1 MKLYYSNGACSMAPH
16 IVLRESGL
24 PFDLVRASTKT
35 HQLDDGTDFYTIN
48 DKGSVPVLELD
59 SGERLTEG
67 PAIVQYVADQVPAMN
82 LAPANGTMARYRL
95 QEWLNFITSELH
107 KTYGPLFRPT
117 TPEEYKVVSKESLAK
132 KYALV
137 DKWLTGKNYTLGDAF
152 SVADAYL
159 FTVTSWAPHVGLDL
173 SSFKNV
179 DAFMARMAARPKV
192 QETLVA
198 EGLVKAA

>member
-35 HQLDDGTDFYTIN
+35 HQLDDGTDYYTIN

-59 SGERLTEG
+59 NGERLTEG
-67 PAIVQYVADQVPAMN
+67 PAIVQYIADQVPAAN
-82 LAPANGTMARYRL
+82 LAPANGTMARYRM

-107 KTYGPLFRPT
+107 KSYAPLFRPT
-117 TPEEYKVVSKESLAK
+117 TPEEYKVITKEGLTK

-137 DKWLTGKNYTLGDAF
+137 DKWLTGKNYTMGEAF
-152 SVADAYL
+152 SVADPYL
-159 FTVTSWAPHVGLDL
+159 FTVTSWAKHVGLDL
-173 SSFKNV
+173 SQFKNV
-179 DAFMARMAARPKV
+179 GAFMARMAARPSV
-192 QETLVA
+192 QATLVA
-198 EGLVKAA
+198 EGLAKAA

>member
-1 MKLYYSNGACSMAPH
+1 MAPH

-24 PFDLVRASTKT
+24 PFDLVRTSTKT

-59 SGERLTEG
+59 NGERLTEG
-67 PAIVQYVADQVPAMN
+67 PAIVQYIADLVPAMN
-82 LAPANGTMARYRL
+82 LAPANGTLPRYRL

-107 KTYGPLFRPT
+107 KSYGPLFRPT
-117 TPEEYKVVSKESLAK
+117 TPEEFKVITKQSLTT

-137 DKWLTGKNYTLGDAF
+137 DKWLTGKDYTMGDAF

-159 FTVTSWAPHVGLDL
+159 FTVTSWAGYVGLDL

-179 DAFMARMAARPKV
+179 GAFMALMAARPTV
-192 QETLVA
+192 QAVLVA
-198 EGLVKAA
+198 EGLAKKTG